1 MTSVGIILKTERERQ
16 GRTTAEIAEELCITQ
31 RYLRAIE
38 QNDLQSLPGAFF
50 YKSFVKQYAALL
62 GVDEMRLHPGIASLT
77 AQLEP
82 LPLPG
87 ADPRYIS
94 GYSTANSHAAN
105 GNHFATDPDRAPVR
119 DLDPI
124 VRADNRRYVPDGRIG
139 FSLAGLA
146 AVLLICSGFYAWWT
160 RAPLAAAT
168 RAEMRQD
175 SPSPLTKPAPAPMT
189 APVAEAKLAEPDK
202 PAPAALNVSSTTGPD
217 GENHVVLNLSATEKT
232 WISIVSDGKQI
243 FSGILEPS
251 QTKTLT
257 GADVAKLR
265 IGNAGGLEIRWNG
278 KTIGPVGPRG
288 QVRVVV
294 FTPENFEILPGSPT
308 L

>member
-16 GRTTAEIAEELCITQ
+16 GRGIAEIAEELCITQ
-31 RYLRAIE
+31 HYLRAIE
-38 QNDLQSLPGAFF
+38 QDDLRSLPGAFF
-50 YKSFVKQYAALL
+50 YKSFVKQYAAILE
-62 GVDEMRLHPGIASLT
+62 VDELLLRPGVESLT
-77 AQLEP
+77 AQLDP

-94 GYSTANSHAAN
+94 GTHSSN
-105 GNHFATDPDRAPVR
+105 GNHFGSDPERAPVR

-124 VRADNRRYVPDGRIG
+124 VREENRRYLPDGRIG
-139 FSLAGLA
+139 FSLAALA
-146 AVLLICSGFYAWWT
+146 AVLLLCSGFYAWWN
-160 RAPLAAAT
+160 RAPQASASKNVS
-168 RAEMRQD
+168 R
-175 SPSPLTKPAPAPMT
+175 PPLT
-189 APVAEAKLAEPDK
+189 APVAEAKLEAPK
-202 PAPAALNVSSTTGPD
+202 PAQPSAPALNVTSTTGPD
-217 GENHVVLNLSATEKT
+217 GVNHVVLNLSATEKT
-232 WISIVSDGKQI
+232 WVSIVSDGKQI

-265 IGNAGGLEIRWNG
+265 IGNAGGLEIQWNG

-294 FTPENFEILPGSPT
+294 FTPENFEILPGNPT